1 MKVFVYFNLRKRLF
15 SVKALEGPN
24 KGRVIA
30 HMESVVI
37 DGAQFKVSQAGR
49 ARVIRNQRKNVH
61 AGVVGQLYTGTKDE
75 REYPVS
81 ITYDPYKYETF
92 VDLAGGR
99 PVLSANHVKL
109 SVVETSGGCAA
120 VVKAVHAW

>member
-1 MKVFVYFNLRKRLF
+1 MKVFVYFNLHKRLF

-30 HMESVVI
+30 HMESLVL
-37 DGAQFKVSQAGR
+37 DGAQFKVSQTGR
-49 ARVIRNQRKNVH
+49 ARVIREQRKNVH

-81 ITYDPYKYETF
+81 VTYDPYKHETF
-92 VDLAGGR
+92 VDLNGGR
-99 PVLSANHVKL
+99 PVVAANHVKL
-109 SVVETSGGCAA
+109 SVVVTSGGRAG